1 MPQQQ
6 TKSFTVNLFP
16 LSTVDLDTVDEW
28 LLAVFE
34 IKVKPYFQTKDAPLD
49 PSEQRI
55 YELAWRGQ
63 QLVNNFLQF
72 ANIPAFC
79 TKKDIQFHRNKDHQ
93 VSITFPV
100 ADIASINANVY
111 QLAIRAAFE
120 ILQWISQTEMNLQH
134 KEQLYKLVET
144 KARIPL
150 KRFFTGGK
158 STLPLLK
165 AAFEKNIPFIHLG
178 SGVYQLGWG
187 QYSRQLSRSTTE
199 TDSAIGA
206 RAAQDK
212 AKSAVLLRM
221 AGLPAPQHIMVGSQ
235 KTALTAA
242 KQLAWPLVVKP
253 TNCDRGEGVTV
264 GINENSHLLEAFKI
278 ARQFSKQRPILIERE
293 VTGVCHRL
301 FINDGSLLYAIKR
314 RPLSLVGDAKRTVAQ
329 LILHADGQEK
339 NKAPWLR
346 SHRYPS
352 DTLAVET
359 MAAKG
364 FSLSSVPAL
373 DELVALRPF
382 QSDVWG
388 GTPEDVST
396 QVHPDNVTI
405 AVKAAKLFGLYNAG
419 IDIITPDISRP
430 WHKNGAIINE
440 VNFSPLFGGTDI
452 SKRYVP
458 RFLEK
463 FIKGD
468 GRISIDVF
476 VGGKEAFKQA
486 RQRQKQLLLS
496 GVKCVLTSH
505 DTTIDLSENEMTM
518 PYISLKKRCLAL
530 LLDRQIAALV
540 VVVQTN
546 ECLYQGLAFDQ
557 IDTVTKT
564 CEELCSWKNSNNIV
578 STQTNNVVNRIFE
591 NIVIKNQT

>member
-34 IKVKPYFQTKDAPLD
+34 INVKSYCQTKDALLE
-49 PSEQRI
+49 PSEQLI
-55 YELAWRGQ
+55 YEFAWRGQ

-72 ANIPAFC
+72 ANIPAFYA
-79 TKKDIQFHRNKDHQ
+79 KKDIQFHRNKDHQ
-93 VSITFPV
+93 ISITFPV

-120 ILQWISQTEMNLQH
+120 ILQWISQTEKNPQH
-134 KEQLYKLVET
+134 TEQLYKLVET

-178 SGVYQLGWG
+178 SGVYQLAWG
-187 QYSRQLSRSTTE
+187 KYSRQLSRSTTE

-221 AGLPAPQHIMVGSQ
+221 AGLPAPQHIIVDS
-235 KTALTAA
+235 KKSALTAA
-242 KQLAWPLVVKP
+242 KQLGWPLVVKP

-264 GINENSHLLEAFKI
+264 AINNNARLLEAFNL
-278 ARQFSKQRPILIERE
+278 ARQFSKRRPILIERE
-293 VTGVCHRL
+293 VIGVCHRL
-301 FINDGSLLYAIKR
+301 FINDGTLLYAIKR
-314 RPLSLVGDAKRTVAQ
+314 RPLSVIGDAKRSVAQ
-329 LILHADGQEK
+329 LILDTDGQEK

-346 SHRYPS
+346 SYQYPN
-352 DTLAVET
+352 DTLAIET

-364 FSLSSVPAL
+364 FSLSSIPAL

-419 IDIITPDISRP
+419 IDIITPDIRQP
-430 WHKNGAIINE
+430 WHKNEAIINE

-458 RFLEK
+458 RFLEH
-463 FIKGD
+463 FIEGA

-476 VGGKEAFKQA
+476 AGGKEAFERA
-486 RQRQKQLLLS
+486 RQRQQQLLLS
-496 GVKCVLTSH
+496 GVPCVVTSH
-505 DTTIDLSENEMTM
+505 DSSIDLSENEMAM

-557 IDTVTKT
+557 IDSFTKT
-564 CEELCSWKNSNNIV
+564 AGELCSWKNENVILPAEDNDAV
-578 STQTNNVVNRIFE
+578 NRVFENVVSNKK
-591 NIVIKNQT
+591 V

>member
-16 LSTVDLDTVDEW
+16 LSTVDLETVDEW

-34 IKVKPYFQTKDAPLD
+34 IKVKSYFQIGKAPLE
-49 PSEQRI
+49 PPEQLI
-55 YELAWRGQ
+55 YELAWRGM
-63 QLVNNFLQF
+63 QLVNVFLQF
-72 ANIPAFC
+72 TNIPAFYAN
-79 TKKDIQFHRNKDHQ
+79 KDIHFQRNKDHKI
-93 VSITFPV
+93 SITFPV
-100 ADIASINANVY
+100 ADIANINVNAY
-111 QLAIRAAFE
+111 QIAIRTAFE
-120 ILQWISQTEMNLQH
+120 ILQWITN
-134 KEQLYKLVET
+134 KEKTPEHTKQLYKLVET

-165 AAFEKNIPFIHLG
+165 SAFEKNIPFIHLG
-178 SGVYQLGWG
+178 SGIYQLGWG
-187 QYSRQLSRSTTE
+187 KYSRQLSRSTTE

-206 RAAQDK
+206 RVAQDK

-221 AGLPAPQHIMVGSQ
+221 AGLPAPQHILVSSK
-235 KTALTAA
+235 KTALIAA
-242 KQLAWPLVVKP
+242 KQLGWPLVVKP

-264 GINENSHLLEAFKI
+264 GINNNALLLEAFNI
-278 ARQFSKQRPILIERE
+278 ARQFSKRQPIIIERE

-314 RPLSLVGDAKRTVAQ
+314 RPLSVIGDANRTVEQ
-329 LILHADGQEK
+329 LILDTDEQEK
-339 NKAPWLR
+339 NKAPWLI
-346 SHRYPS
+346 SHRYLN

-359 MAAKG
+359 MAARG
-364 FSLSSVPAL
+364 FSLNSIPAL
-373 DELVALRPF
+373 NELVALRPF

-405 AVKAAKLFGLYNAG
+405 AVKAAKIFGLYNAG
-419 IDIITPDISRP
+419 IDIITPDISQP
-430 WHKNGAIINE
+430 WHKNDAIINE
-440 VNFSPLFGGTDI
+440 VNFSPLFGGTEI

-458 RFLEK
+458 SFLDN
-463 FIKGD
+463 FIEGN
-468 GRISIDVF
+468 GRIPIDIF
-476 VGGKEAFKQA
+476 VGGKEAFEQA

-496 GVKCVLTSH
+496 GVLCVLTSH
-505 DTTIDLSENEMTM
+505 DSTIDLSENEMAM
-518 PYISLKKRCLAL
+518 PYNSLRKRCLAL
-530 LLDRQIAALV
+530 LLDRQIEALV

-564 CEELCSWKNSNNIV
+564 GGELCSWKNMNVILPAQTNDAVNHVFEAIV
-578 STQTNNVVNRIFE
+578 SN
-591 NIVIKNQT
+591 KNA